1 MAVVAKAV
9 AALGVVGVGEECDCK
24 GDGGGADGDV
34 LGVSTSTPS
43 HDGSDRLV
51 ALHRVSRAS
60 RSYATDCVV
69 MLVPLGLVATEAGD
83 GLRTVVVIVVVVAAE
98 AGVAVTLVVIGPA
111 NHSDR
116 LLGKLGPFA
125 EKGRKLAAR
134 LPWSR

>member
-1 MAVVAKAV
+1 M
-9 AALGVVGVGEECDCK
+9 AALGDVGVGEECDCK
-24 GDGGGADGDV
+24 GDGGGGDGDV

-43 HDGSDRLV
+43 HDGSDRLA

-83 GLRTVVVIVVVVAAE
+83 GLRTGVVAVVVVVVVAAE
-98 AGVAVTLVVIGPA
+98 AATLVVIGPA

-134 LPWSR
+134 PPWSR

>member
-1 MAVVAKAV
+1 
-9 AALGVVGVGEECDCK
+9 
-24 GDGGGADGDV
+24 
-34 LGVSTSTPS
+34 
-43 HDGSDRLV
+43 
-51 ALHRVSRAS
+51 
-60 RSYATDCVV
+60 

-83 GLRTVVVIVVVVAAE
+83 GLRTGVVAVVVVVAAE

-134 LPWSR
+134 PPWSR